1 MPTNHWFRL
10 VQNQKTILFGNSS
23 SVSSIYLRVFLE
35 HFFTT
40 ERDAVVPKEM
50 AEIPFCRIKN
60 RLAKCGGSVFR
71 SLIMMN
77 DDSIDRTT
85 ERDLE
90 LIFNVFNWRQKET
103 PVSFCLFLCLREL
116 LDASC

>member
-10 VQNQKTILFGNSS
+10 VENQKTILFGNSS

-50 AEIPFCRIKN
+50 AEIPFCRIK
-60 RLAKCGGSVFR
+60 KQTCQV
-71 SLIMMN
+71 
-77 DDSIDRTT
+77 
-85 ERDLE
+85 
-90 LIFNVFNWRQKET
+90 WR
-103 PVSFCLFLCLREL
+103 VCFSFVDHDE
-116 LDASC
+116 